1 MDNNYG
7 SINQMEN
14 VLNSIPGIISS
25 KIVLNQNNEIEEMH
39 IMATTD
45 RNPKQISRDIQS
57 VMLAKFDVDF
67 DHKKISI
74 AQVAE
79 ANLKKPDRRI
89 EIEEISYLLNGN
101 MIRVGVKLKQEG
113 TVFEAYEEGYN
124 TVNNTQRVIAAAT
137 IKALQQMIQGDWVF
151 SVEDVEKSNIAK
163 REIMIAAISVINFH
177 QEQLLVG
184 TAIIKNDLKEAVVKA
199 TLDAINRKLIRLTI

>member
-184 TAIIKNDLKEAVVKA
+184 TAIIKSDLKEAVVKA